1 MIKNKNKIWILI
13 ILIISYFSL
22 KYYIPYGNYII
33 YPINLFVTFLHEF
46 WHAFFAIIT
55 GWSVHW
61 LVVNSDWSWVTTT
74 SWWIRNLV
82 VSGWYLGSA
91 LFGNILLYI
100 WIKKQKYSEKIL
112 YFLSFLMLLVAI
124 FWFNWIISSL
134 IIIILAL
141 GIFILAK
148 YSKYDS
154 LILQFLGVSSI
165 LFIIEDFNVWPSSD
179 LEKFSWILPVS
190 VWMIVWL
197 VIVILISLYNLRFIL
212 KK

>member
-1 MIKNKNKIWILI
+1 M
-13 ILIISYFSL
+13 
-22 KYYIPYGNYII
+22 
-33 YPINLFVTFLHEF
+33 
-46 WHAFFAIIT
+46 
-55 GWSVHW
+55 
-61 LVVNSDWSWVTTT
+61 
-74 SWWIRNLV
+74 V

-112 YFLSFLMLLVAI
+112 YFLSLLMVFVSI
-124 FWFNWIISSL
+124 FWFNWIISSF

-179 LEKFSWILPVS
+179 LEKFSWILSVS

>member
-1 MIKNKNKIWILI
+1 
-13 ILIISYFSL
+13 
-22 KYYIPYGNYII
+22 
-33 YPINLFVTFLHEF
+33 
-46 WHAFFAIIT
+46 
-55 GWSVHW
+55 
-61 LVVNSDWSWVTTT
+61 
-74 SWWIRNLV
+74 LV

-112 YFLSFLMLLVAI
+112 YFLSLLMVFVSI
-124 FWFNWIISSL
+124 FWFNWIISSF

-179 LEKFSWILPVS
+179 LEKFSWILSVS